1 MLGDQT
7 TRNDSVETLQ
17 HLFWECPIVNQFWQ
31 NLLQLIHEKCHH
43 CTRFYF
49 CPELILFGFANEIYT
64 DRIMDFI
71 ILFAKFYIY
80 KCKLNELRPDI
91 LSFLRQLKKGFLL
104 KKKFQKSITKAHGL
118 RENGKC
124 IKDYL
129 NLFKHN

>member
-1 MLGDQT
+1 M
-7 TRNDSVETLQ
+7 ETLQ

-49 CPELILFGFANEIYT
+49 CPELILFGLANEIYT

-91 LSFLRQLKKGFLL
+91 LSFLRQLKKDFLL
-104 KKKFQKSITKAHGL
+104 KKRFQKSITKVRGL
-118 RENGKC
+118 RENGNC

-129 NLFKHN
+129 TLSKHN